1 MSLLSLHAADLGYR
15 GRAVLS
21 QVDFTVSAGDWHILH
36 GANGAGKSTFLRSMI
51 GSLPLVAGR
60 RNTANDL
67 RLASLPQ
74 AASLDAVFPLTVAD
88 VVKMGLWHGKKLF
101 QREADGDRVQIA
113 TNLKRVGLDDYAER
127 LFAEL
132 SGGQKQRVLLARAMC
147 AKPQVLILDEP
158 TTALDAASRKRYDES
173 LHELRD
179 SGTALVIAT
188 HEHEGWPSDSMH
200 WVVGEGA
207 ICNE

>member
-15 GRAVLS
+15 GRAVLR
-21 QVDFTVSAGDWHILH
+21 QVSFSVSAGDWHILH
-36 GANGAGKSTFLRSMI
+36 GANGAGKSTFLRSMV
-51 GSLPLVAGR
+51 GSLPLVCGR
-60 RNTANDL
+60 RDISDGL

-74 AASLDAVFPLTVAD
+74 AASLDAVFPLTVTD

-101 QREADGDRVQIA
+101 QRETDDDRVQIA
-113 TNLKRVGLDDYAER
+113 TNLKRVGLETYGTR

-158 TTALDAASRKRYDES
+158 TTALDMASRRRYDES
-173 LHELRD
+173 LRELRD
-179 SGTALVIAT
+179 GGTALVIAT
-188 HEHEGWPSDSMH
+188 HEHEGWPSDSRH
-200 WVVGEGA
+200 WVIGDGGITHE
-207 ICNE
+207 